1 MDDAVLLDTPEDAQ
15 EQQQEDA
22 PTAGESS
29 PTYYDDA
36 ALLERIDTLITQVQ
50 EVDTTLASLAES
62 QEQGNSVPAQD
73 TAYEVAITY
82 DQWTDLKNSYDDAMA
97 CIGYILTFVIGLS
110 LVACACFGYFLTRHF
125 FAGWRR

>member
-1 MDDAVLLDTPEDAQ
+1 MDDAVLLDIPEDSQ

-29 PTYYDDA
+29 PTYDDA
-36 ALLERIDTLITQVQ
+36 ALLERMDTLISHVQ
-50 EVDTTLASLAES
+50 EVDTTLSSLAES
-62 QEQGNSVPAQD
+62 QEQGNSAPSQE

-82 DQWTDLKNSYDDAMA
+82 DQWTDLKNSYDETMA
-97 CIGYILTFVIGLS
+97 CMGYILTFVIGLS

-125 FAGWRR
+125 FAGWRS

>member
-15 EQQQEDA
+15 EQQQEDV

-29 PTYYDDA
+29 PTYDDS
-36 ALLERIDTLITQVQ
+36 ALLERMDTLITQVQ